1 MSNLN
6 VANVKY
12 YIRQYDDVE
21 PIDIYH
27 SNWQPTFH
35 QKSQLAIDGPSCVGK
50 TTLFKKLKDSNKFK
64 YYSYLK
70 ANLFLSNFEMITYNC
85 NMTAAVSYYEIAKEI
100 GKMDFTIQD
109 RSAISNVVYQ
119 IVYYLMDC
127 DNISN
132 YKVLIQDYII
142 KHNLQYVFTD
152 YLNSNINTVFI
163 VNSNLNA
170 LMETFKS
177 RDESNVKGS
186 NLKYHLCQL
195 LAFAFVSEYLQILLI
210 DVCFGYDIAYD
221 IISEFEFLLDR
232 EKVDTMVKV
241 VLNDE
246 EYTYDSETLKLQIR
260 PQDAISDLEYYH
272 QQQHIIMKNNKR

>member
-1 MSNLN
+1 
-6 VANVKY
+6 
-12 YIRQYDDVE
+12 
-21 PIDIYH
+21 
-27 SNWQPTFH
+27 
-35 QKSQLAIDGPSCVGK
+35 
-50 TTLFKKLKDSNKFK
+50 
-64 YYSYLK
+64 
-70 ANLFLSNFEMITYNC
+70 
-85 NMTAAVSYYEIAKEI
+85 
-100 GKMDFTIQD
+100 
-109 RSAISNVVYQ
+109 
-119 IVYYLMDC
+119 MDC